1 MKSFLLK
8 QGKPQIRWGLLPD
21 GVFFEGA
28 LPEGYDLALC
38 PSDNYVILDV
48 DVKNG
53 KDGFASIPML
63 VLQEL
68 DETFNYF
75 TRSGGRHYF
84 IEYTGDKTLINRATE
99 YGLDLRVGRRG
110 DNAGGYVKY
119 VHTEDIRDCI
129 SRIQKSSPN
138 LNAFLEKLFSYV

>member
-8 QGKPQIRWGLLPD
+8 SNTPVIKWSLLPD
-21 GVFFEGA
+21 NTFYEGTI
-28 LPEGYDLALC
+28 PEGYDLALC

-53 KDGFASIPML
+53 KDGFAFIPML
-63 VLQEL
+63 ALKEL
-68 DETFNYF
+68 NETFNYF

-84 IEYTGDKTLINRATE
+84 IEYTGDKTLMNRATE

-110 DNAGGYVKY
+110 NNAGGYVKY

-129 SRIQKSSPN
+129 PRIQKSSPN
-138 LNAFLEKLFSYV
+138 LNEFLEKLFSYV